1 MLKYSKMK
9 PLSKILLALYSL
21 ILAWLILFKFA
32 PDLSAAL
39 DQMRSFNLVPFADF
53 SPRNFR
59 DSIYNFF
66 IFIPLGLLLSVNSKR
81 ISFWQKLAVVFSFSF
96 AAEATQYIFAIGAT
110 DITDVITNTLGGF
123 VGLVLYGLA
132 KKYVDSKKLD
142 QFIIVV
148 GAFLIVL
155 FILFAVILLGNGL
168 RYQSAH

>member
-1 MLKYSKMK
+1 MK
-9 PLSKILLALYSL
+9 SSSKILLALYSL

-39 DQMRSFNLVPFADF
+39 NQARSFNLVPFADF
-53 SPRNFR
+53 APGNFR
-59 DSIYNFF
+59 DVIYNFA
-66 IFIPLGLLLSVNSKR
+66 IFVPFGLLLGVNFKQ

-96 AAEATQYIFAIGAT
+96 AAEAIQYIFAIGAT

-123 VGLVLYGLA
+123 IGLALYELA

-148 GAFLIVL
+148 GAFLVVL
-155 FILFAVILLGNGL
+155 FILFAAIMLANGL